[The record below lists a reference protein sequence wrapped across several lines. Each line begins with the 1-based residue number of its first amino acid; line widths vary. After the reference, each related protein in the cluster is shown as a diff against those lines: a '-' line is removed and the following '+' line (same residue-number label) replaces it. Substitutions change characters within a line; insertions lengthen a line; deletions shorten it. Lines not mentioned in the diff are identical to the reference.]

1 MSIALTSLARLT
13 NLRGGMNAPKTDP
26 LHGARLKAAAKGI
39 KMNCFQLHTVSI
51 KTVRKSLKRAKFFD
65 AKDTNGISPLMLK
78 YCGILGSL
86 THAINATIKEGIVP
100 ERWKIAQAV
109 PVHKKKSR
117 SDVKN
122 FCLVA
127 ILNCCS
133 KIMEEIVQQQFET
146 HFKGMKLIP
155 EEQHGFRPSR
165 SMSSAAHVAV
175 HDIRRLRVDGKCVVS
190 L

>member
-1 MSIALTSLARLT
+1 VGGGKKCFLGLRQTALLSLLSA
-13 NLRGGMNAPKTDP
+13 
-26 LHGARLKAAAKGI
+26 
-39 KMNCFQLHTVSI
+39 
-51 KTVRKSLKRAKFFD
+51 
-65 AKDTNGISPLMLK
+65 
-78 YCGILGSL
+78 
-86 THAINATIKEGIVP
+86 EG
-100 ERWKIAQAV
+100 
-109 PVHKKKSR
+109 
-117 SDVKN
+117 KN
-122 FCLVA
+122 FPLVA